1 MKELL
6 HKMKENGQVWVPTL
20 QVYKELAR
28 GKGMIADVIVE
39 KASAVEE
46 NQKKAFFSSHEN
58 RYEDCCGK

>member
-1 MKELL
+1 
-6 HKMKENGQVWVPTL
+6 MKENGQVWVPTL

-46 NQKKAFFSSHEN
+46 NQKKAFSAAMN
-58 RYEDCCGK
+58 EDCCGK